1 MKIFD
6 LLEDACHQL
15 DLQLAYTYTEESSSS
30 SSFTKY
36 AEELHKLQVAKA
48 KLAEAQDAMVT
59 LEEAITYIVIA
70 HGEDSQITEFLMQ
83 QAEDMR
89 QSVEK
94 MVDKSVI
101 KKALYM
107 TYMLTIITKHKQQEE
122 IANTTKVTNK
132 EFAAHDGPF
141 VQGLDNALQS
151 FGVHRQQYFGGTFVG
166 NHIHKALKVRIVI
179 KYFFFFLPTTFLL
192 ALKR

>member
-1 MKIFD
+1 MKMFD

-48 KLAEAQDAMVT
+48 KLAEAQDAMAT
-59 LEEAITYIVIA
+59 LEEAITYIAIA

-83 QAEDMR
+83 QAKDMR
-89 QSVEK
+89 QSVET
-94 MVDKSVI
+94 MVDNSII
-101 KKALYM
+101 KKALCMIYL
-107 TYMLTIITKHKQQEE
+107 LTIITKHKQQEE
-122 IANTTKVTNK
+122 IANTTKITNK

-141 VQGLDNALQS
+141 VQGLDNAFQS

-179 KYFFFFLPTTFLL
+179 KYSFFLPTTFSL

>member
-1 MKIFD
+1 MCLPGLHITQGIFVKIFD

-15 DLQLAYTYTEESSSS
+15 DLQLAYTFTKEGSSS
-30 SSFTKY
+30 SSFTRY
-36 AEELHKLQVAKA
+36 AEQLHKLQVAKA
-48 KLAEAQDAMVT
+48 KLAEAQDAMAT
-59 LEEAITYIVIA
+59 LEEAITYVALA
-70 HGEDSQITEFLMQ
+70 HGEDSQITELLMQ

-94 MVDKSVI
+94 MVNHSI
-101 KKALYM
+101 ALCM
-107 TYMLTIITKHKQQEE
+107 TYMSTIITKHKQQEE
-122 IANTTKVTNK
+122 IANTTKVTSK

-166 NHIHKALKVRIVI
+166 NHIHKALKV
-179 KYFFFFLPTTFLL
+179 
-192 ALKR
+192 

>member
-36 AEELHKLQVAKA
+36 TEELHKLQVAKA
-48 KLAEAQDAMVT
+48 KLAEAQDAMAT

-101 KKALYM
+101 KKEYLYM

-179 KYFFFFLPTTFLL
+179 KYFFFFYQLHSH
-192 ALKR
+192 